1 MNDDA
6 TNDRRVHL
14 RRALVKAGREERVSS
29 ELRSRLLATA
39 AAAAVTTATT
49 SSAAEVARTTRPTAP
64 PASAS
69 STTMSAAGTAA
80 AWKTVGILF
89 AIGAVAVSAVSIR
102 TTRTE
107 TLTPPVVQS
116 SGSPAPVEA
125 PSAEPA
131 PPAASEAPTLSVDQL
146 RAAPPETPRTKKPDD
161 ERKTAKAIPAPD
173 DSSARPANAAR
184 LTDEMKRVGEIRAA
198 ANDGRPGDALRL
210 LEEYR
215 ADFPNGMLAEE
226 TEVLRIESLSRLGRT
241 SAAASLAKR
250 FLKER
255 PNSPYVGRIRATL
268 AALPAA
274 DD

>member
-29 ELRSRLLATA
+29 ELRSRLLAA
-39 AAAAVTTATT
+39 AAASAVTTATT
-49 SSAAEVARTTRPTAP
+49 NSAAEVAKSAVPSAP

-69 STTMSAAGTAA
+69 STTISAAGTAA
-80 AWKTVGILF
+80 TWKTVGILF

-107 TLTPPVVQS
+107 TVSSPVVPS
-116 SGSPAPVEA
+116 SGPTAPIEA

-131 PPAASEAPTLSVDQL
+131 APVATEAPTLSVDQL
-146 RAAPPETPRTKKPDD
+146 QAAPSVPPRAKRPD
-161 ERKTAKAIPAPD
+161 EKTVKAAPAPD
-173 DSSARPANAAR
+173 DSTARPANAAR
-184 LTDEMKRVGEIRAA
+184 LTDEMKRIADIRAA
-198 ANDGRPGDALRL
+198 ANDGRPGEALRL

-215 ADFPNGMLAEE
+215 TDFPNGMLAEE

-241 SAAASLAKR
+241 SAAAALARR

-274 DD
+274 DE